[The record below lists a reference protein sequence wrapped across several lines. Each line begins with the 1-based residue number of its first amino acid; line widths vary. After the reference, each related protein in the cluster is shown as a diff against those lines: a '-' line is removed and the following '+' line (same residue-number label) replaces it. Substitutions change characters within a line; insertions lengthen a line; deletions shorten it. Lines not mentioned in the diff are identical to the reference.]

1 MLPELYQ
8 IHFEQYL
15 KESDYLLFE
24 IIINLVQSI
33 KQVSLEK
40 LAASLPLP
48 IKYESR
54 RKKLQRFLSLTEWDV
69 NTIWLSLITQWISQ
83 SIDKQEVQHIA
94 IDRTRWQSVNILVI
108 SLIYQRRAIPLYF
121 ELLDKKGNS
130 NYDEQTQA
138 LEKVLGKFT
147 KYKVVVLGDREF
159 CSVDLATWL
168 KQKDVYFCLRLKK
181 NHFIEQETEIW
192 TQLQHLG
199 LKPGISFYLQG
210 IKITKTKQVLGF
222 DLAAKWQQK
231 RWGMNADEGW
241 FILTNLGSLTLAIEG
256 YKKRFGIE
264 EMFRYLKKG
273 GYNLE
278 GTKLTGQRL
287 VSILIRIS
295 VAYTISTFSGQIIK
309 RKCIQDYVGRVKE
322 VKRIFSRHS
331 NFYIGLYGYNWVN
344 FYSQVDQ
351 LVDKLMKLSPN
362 KRPFYQRGLKAM
374 TLIISA
380 F

>member
-1 MLPELYQ
+1 
-8 IHFEQYL
+8 
-15 KESDYLLFE
+15 
-24 IIINLVQSI
+24 
-33 KQVSLEK
+33 
-40 LAASLPLP
+40 
-48 IKYESR
+48 
-54 RKKLQRFLSLTEWDV
+54 
-69 NTIWLSLITQWISQ
+69 
-83 SIDKQEVQHIA
+83 
-94 IDRTRWQSVNILVI
+94 
-108 SLIYQRRAIPLYF
+108 
-121 ELLDKKGNS
+121 
-130 NYDEQTQA
+130 
-138 LEKVLGKFT
+138 
-147 KYKVVVLGDREF
+147 
-159 CSVDLATWL
+159 
-168 KQKDVYFCLRLKK
+168 
-181 NHFIEQETEIW
+181 HFIEQETEIW

-210 IKITKTKQVLGF
+210 IKITKTKQVVGF

-264 EMFRYLKKG
+264 EMFRDLKKRCSAAKG
-273 GYNLE
+273 GFPHERLHQDREAITRE

-287 VSILIRIS
+287 VSLLIIIS